1 MTDCNRRERQV
12 LVRLSMAMAT
22 ALLAF
27 ALLATLGHAAP
38 SVPETAMGS
47 GGINP
52 DGAAVEGRLLIN
64 AASVMPGELVEA
76 GVFFEIEDDWHM
88 YWRNPGDSGL
98 PTKLDWNVQGA
109 DVGPLRWPAPHAFME
124 ADGALTTHAYG
135 ESVLLQNDLLIT
147 ANIGDRLDVSVKV
160 DFLVCKQICIP
171 GSMSLQR
178 SIPVVERSQS
188 ASEETRSLFAAW
200 NQRVPVQPSELGLS
214 VKELYSQDF
223 IRPGD
228 SFTAAISLVCEETE
242 DGTSFCQGLAPYR
255 GEIADRFIPDDIP
268 SMDIEVTGSRTH
280 PFADGA
286 LITLRGTALDEDPTD
301 EERLLGV
308 ARVENAAGEILLV
321 EIDLPLPRAERGS
334 EIAATQNPWLE
345 PEPETPT
352 QGAGGLWQAFL
363 LAFLGGLILN
373 LMPCVLP
380 VLAIKVFG
388 IAERAH
394 SHRTDLLKNGA
405 AYTVG
410 ILVTMSILASVVIG
424 LRAAGTSVGWG
435 FQFQEPLFVAAI
447 SVLLLAFALNLFGL
461 FELGVP
467 GARWMQAGS
476 GGEDNN
482 LKASFFEGLL
492 AVLLATPCTAPFLGT
507 AVGFAFASPAP
518 VILAIFLAIGLG
530 LAAPFVAITLVP
542 GWARLLPR
550 SGAWMLKLRSVLGF
564 ALLATLVWLLW
575 IVGQQAGTDGMTVLL
590 GFLLCLALGIWIYG
604 ARQQASAEGRAPK
617 TAFVLIALTVIGMIW
632 LPLTPRPAPSLT
644 EDKEVQTDGSVAR
657 FDPAAVSGEVASGR
671 PAFVYFT
678 ADWCLTCKLNER
690 MVLSDERIQQA
701 LVEQN
706 TAVFKADWTLRDEG
720 IRKELARFGRAGV
733 PLYLLYDPENPGN
746 PQILPELLSVD
757 LVLDSLSN
765 LEASKGGS
773 AAGSI

>member
-1 MTDCNRRERQV
+1 M
-12 LVRLSMAMAT
+12 LALS
-22 ALLAF
+22 LW
-27 ALLATLGHAAP
+27 ATLAQAAP
-38 SVPETAMGS
+38 AVPEGAIGS
-47 GGINP
+47 GGLAP
-52 DGAAVEGRLLIN
+52 DGPVVEARLLIN
-64 AASVMPGELVEA
+64 AESVMPGEMVEA

-98 PTKLDWNVQGA
+98 PTVLEWTVKGA
-109 DVGPLRWPAPHAFME
+109 DIGPLRWPAPHAFKE

-147 ANIGDRLDVSVKV
+147 ASIGERLDVAVEV
-160 DFLVCKQICIP
+160 DFLVCKEICIP
-171 GSMSLQR
+171 GSVSLRR
-178 SIPVVERSQS
+178 SLPVVERSQS
-188 ASEETRSLFAAW
+188 ANSEIRSLFADW
-200 NQRVPVQPSELGLS
+200 NELVPVRPSELGLS
-214 VKELYSQDF
+214 VDELYSQDA

-228 SFTAAISLVCEETE
+228 AFTAAIALVCEETE
-242 DGTSFCQGLAPYR
+242 EGASPCRGLRPYR
-255 GEIADRFIPDDIP
+255 GAIEDRFIPDDMP
-268 SMDIEVTGSRTH
+268 SVDVEVTGSRTH
-280 PFADGA
+280 PFADGV
-286 LITLRGTALDEDPTD
+286 LITLSGVALEDEPDPD
-301 EERLLGV
+301 KQLVGV
-308 ARVENAAGEILLV
+308 ARVENAAGEVLLV
-321 EIDLPLPRAERGS
+321 EVDLPLPRAEAGS
-334 EIAATQNPWLE
+334 EIVATQNPWLE
-345 PEPETPT
+345 PEPEAPV
-352 QGAGGLWQAFL
+352 GAVAGLWQAFL

-394 SHRTDLLKNGA
+394 SQRSDLLKNGG
-405 AYTVG
+405 AYTLG

-435 FQFQEPLFVAAI
+435 FQFQEPIFVAAI

-467 GARWMQAGS
+467 GARWMQAGADGEGS
-476 GGEDNN
+476 G
-482 LKASFFEGLL
+482 LRASFFEGLL

-550 SGAWMLKLRSVLGF
+550 SGAWMLQLRAVLGF

-575 IVGQQAGTDGMTVLL
+575 IVGQQVGTDGMTLLL

-604 ARQQASAEGRAPK
+604 NRQRASEDGRAPK
-617 TAFVLIALTVIGMIW
+617 TALVVIGLTVAALAW
-632 LPLTPRPAPSLT
+632 LDLRPLPTPSLS
-644 EDKEVQTDGSVAR
+644 EERGEESAGAVAR
-657 FDPAAVSGEVASGR
+657 FDPRAVEREVAIGR

-690 MVLSDERIQQA
+690 VVLSDERIQQA
-701 LVEQN
+701 LAERN
-706 TAVFKADWTLRDEG
+706 TAIFKGDWTLRDEA
-720 IRKELARFGRAGV
+720 IRAELARFGRAGV
-733 PLYLLYDPENPGN
+733 PLYLLYDPAKPGK

-757 LVLDSLSN
+757 LVLEALSDIR
-765 LEASKGGS
+765 ASENTTGPV
-773 AAGSI
+773 

>member
-1 MTDCNRRERQV
+1 MLARSTRIIAVTLVV
-12 LVRLSMAMAT
+12 LS
-22 ALLAF
+22 ALAH
-27 ALLATLGHAAP
+27 LGHAAP
-38 SVPETAMGS
+38 DVPGSAIGS
-47 GGINP
+47 GGLSP
-52 DGAAVEGRLLIN
+52 DGPAVEGRLLIN
-64 AASVMPGELVEA
+64 AQSVMPGEVVEA

-98 PTKLDWNVQGA
+98 PTQLEWNVRGA
-109 DVGPLRWPAPHAFME
+109 DIGPLRWPAPHAFLE

-135 ESVLLQNDLLIT
+135 DAVLLQNDLLIT
-147 ANIGDRLDVSVKV
+147 AAIGERLDVAVKV
-160 DFLVCKQICIP
+160 DFLVCKEICIP
-171 GSMSLQR
+171 GSMSLER
-178 SIPVVERSQS
+178 SLPVVARSES
-188 ASEETRSLFAAW
+188 ADAETRSLFAEW
-200 NQRVPVQPSELGLS
+200 NALVPVQPSELGIS
-214 VKELYSQDF
+214 ISEFYSQDA

-228 SFTAAISLVCEETE
+228 DFTAAIALVCEEAE
-242 DGTSFCQGLAPYR
+242 GKTSPCRGLRPHR
-255 GEIADRFIPDDIP
+255 GPIADRFIPDQLPSVDIQ
-268 SMDIEVTGSRTH
+268 VTGSRVH
-280 PFADGA
+280 PFAEGA
-286 LITLRGTALDEDPTD
+286 LITLRGTALDKEVAG
-301 EERLLGV
+301 EEKLMGV
-308 ARVENAAGEILLV
+308 ARVENGNGETLFV
-321 EIDLPLPRAERGS
+321 EIQLPLPRAQRGS
-334 EIAATQNPWLE
+334 EITATQNPWLE
-345 PEPETPT
+345 PEPESSAP
-352 QGAGGLWQAFL
+352 GAGGLWQAFL

-394 SHRTDLLKNGA
+394 SHRADLLKNGA

-461 FELGVP
+461 FEMGVP
-467 GARWMQAGS
+467 GARWMQAGT
-476 GGEDNN
+476 GGNENN
-482 LKASFFEGLL
+482 LRASFFEGLL

-550 SGAWMLKLRSVLGF
+550 SGAWMLKLRSILGF

-575 IVGQQAGTDGMTVLL
+575 IVGQQVGTNGMTVLL
-590 GFLLCLALGIWIYG
+590 GFLLCLSLGIWIYG
-604 ARQQASAEGRAPK
+604 TRQEASPEGRAPK
-617 TAFVLIALTVIGMIW
+617 TAFVLIALTVAGMIW
-632 LPLTPRPAPSLT
+632 LPLTPLPAPSAT
-644 EDKEVQTDGSVAR
+644 QENPGIATDFAR
-657 FDPAAVSGEVASGR
+657 FDPATVAQEVRSGR

-690 MVLSDERIQQA
+690 VVLSDERIQKA
-701 LVEQN
+701 LEDLD
-706 TAVFKADWTLRDEG
+706 TAIFKADWTLRDES
-720 IRKELARFGRAGV
+720 IRRELARFGRAGV
-733 PLYLLYDPENPGN
+733 PLYLLYDPTKPGD
-746 PQILPELLSVD
+746 PEILPELLSVD

-765 LEASKGGS
+765 LEPSQAEDNPGPV
-773 AAGSI
+773 

>member
-1 MTDCNRRERQV
+1 M
-12 LVRLSMAMAT
+12 LVRSSILRLT
-22 ALLAF
+22 LLLALGLPI
-27 ALLATLGHAAP
+27 ALTQAAAD
-38 SVPETAMGS
+38 VPESASGS
-47 GGINP
+47 GGLAE
-52 DGAAVEGRLLIN
+52 DGPVVEARLLVN
-64 AASVMPGELVEA
+64 AESVMPGEVVEA

-98 PTKLDWNVQGA
+98 PTKLEWTVRGA

-135 ESVLLQNDLLIT
+135 ESVFLQNDLLIT
-147 ANIGDRLDVSVKV
+147 ASIGERLDVSVEV
-160 DFLVCKQICIP
+160 DFLVCKEICIP
-171 GSMSLQR
+171 GSVSLRR
-178 SIPVVERSQS
+178 SLPVVERSQS
-188 ASEETRSLFAAW
+188 AESEIRSLFADW
-200 NQRVPVQPSELGLS
+200 NELVPVRPSELGLS
-214 VKELYSQDF
+214 VDELYSQDA

-228 SFTAAISLVCEETE
+228 AFTAAIALVCEETE
-242 DGTSFCQGLAPYR
+242 EGASPCRGLRPYR
-255 GEIADRFIPDDIP
+255 GAIEDRFIPDEMP
-268 SMDIEVTGSRTH
+268 SMDIEVTGSRIH

-286 LITLRGTALDEDPTD
+286 LITLRGLALEDDVTG
-301 EERLLGV
+301 EEHLVGV
-308 ARVENAAGEILLV
+308 ARVENAAGEVLLV
-321 EIDLPLPRAERGS
+321 EIELPLPRAEQGS
-334 EIAATQNPWLE
+334 EIVAIQNPWLE
-345 PEPETPT
+345 PEPEAPLE
-352 QGAGGLWQAFL
+352 GAGGLWQAFL

-394 SHRTDLLKNGA
+394 SQRSDLLKNGA

-410 ILVTMSILASVVIG
+410 ILVTMSLLAAVVIG

-467 GARWMQAGS
+467 GARWMQAGA
-476 GGEDNN
+476 GGEGSG
-482 LKASFFEGLL
+482 LRASFFEGLL

-550 SGAWMLKLRSVLGF
+550 SGAWMLQLRAVLGF

-575 IVGQQAGTDGMTVLL
+575 IVGQQVGTNGMTLLL

-604 ARQQASAEGRAPK
+604 IRQRASAEGRAPK
-617 TAFVLIALTVIGMIW
+617 TALVLIALTVIGMIW
-632 LPLTPRPAPSLT
+632 LPLAPLPAPSSS
-644 EDKEVQTDGSVAR
+644 EKEQGAIGAAAR
-657 FDPAAVSGEVASGR
+657 FDPAAVAQEVATGR

-701 LVEQN
+701 LEESN
-706 TAVFKADWTLRDEG
+706 SAVFKADWTLRDEG
-720 IRKELARFGRAGV
+720 IRAELARFGRAGV
-733 PLYLLYDPENPGN
+733 PLYLLYDPAQPGK
-746 PQILPELLSVD
+746 PQVLPELLSVD
-757 LVLDSLSN
+757 LVLEALSG
-765 LEASKGGS
+765 LDKPTR
-773 AAGSI
+773 